1 MKILRKLVG
10 ALLSLLGLVL
20 VPLLITLYV
29 RYGGG
34 GDFPDR
40 TGTPLLR
47 AAASLEHVAN
57 LPTPAGNIAVSA
69 GGRVFVSLHPE
80 ARPKNK
86 VVELVD
92 GQMKP
97 WPSEAFQGGTDPR
110 AFREVLSLR
119 IDRQNRL
126 WTLDTGQH
134 GMHPGR
140 LLAFG

>member
-1 MKILRKLVG
+1 MKVLRKLLG
-10 ALLSLLGLVL
+10 ALLSLLGLIL

-47 AAASLEHVAN
+47 AVTALEHVAN

-80 ARPKNK
+80 ARPKWK
-86 VVELVD
+86 VVELV
-92 GQMKP
+92 GGEMRP
-97 WPSEAFQGGTDPR
+97 WPNEAFQGGSDPR

-119 IDRQNRL
+119 IDR
-126 WTLDTGQH
+126 
-134 GMHPGR
+134 
-140 LLAFG
+140 